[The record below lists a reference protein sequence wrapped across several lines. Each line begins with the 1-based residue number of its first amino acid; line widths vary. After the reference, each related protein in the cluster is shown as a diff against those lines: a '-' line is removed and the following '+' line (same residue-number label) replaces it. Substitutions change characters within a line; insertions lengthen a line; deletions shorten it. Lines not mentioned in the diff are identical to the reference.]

1 MSSPGLPDTGG
12 GGGRENKSQRNVIG
26 QETERDTYIERE
38 RESKRRFS
46 DKQ

>member
-12 GGGRENKSQRNVIG
+12 GREDKSQRNVIG

-38 RESKRRFS
+38 REQEKIF
-46 DKQ
+46 